1 MLVLVIHQKRRFQ
14 NQLVLGFVLL
24 VITAE
29 NEGALPQDGFA
40 GANIL
45 GIANGANAVEA
56 AAVQAGEQLIG
67 PNGSI
72 PQAPA
77 GSGASQAAVA
87 PTSAVDLV
95 NNGL

>member
-1 MLVLVIHQKRRFQ
+1 MRVQSVP
-14 NQLVLGFVLL
+14 GFALH

-29 NEGALPQDGFA
+29 TGFMPPQDGFA

-67 PNGSI
+67 RDGSI

-77 GSGASQAAVA
+77 GSQAATAPA
-87 PTSAVDLV
+87 PTIDLV